1 MYFILISSFLLF
13 SLLTGYTG
21 YQGEWVYCAIFG
33 VFSIIILGATVR
45 RYRSQSKRTS
55 KKDSTY
61 WDCVDC
67 AYLGDCVPVP
77 RGIGKHVGGG
87 DCCGFDCTP

>member
-45 RYRSQSKRTS
+45 RYRSQSK
-55 KKDSTY
+55 KKGSTY

-77 RGIGKHVGGG
+77 RGVGKHVGGG